1 LSRRA
6 RAPLGRSRALFEE
19 ERAPHGPPENGV
31 PGGHEPLDLI
41 GEGWRLLRE
50 ADGDHVTNATWTEGQ
65 PTDRRSSEEG
75 TDTLPRV
82 EPAGDE
88 GDEQDDGLD
97 GGADPV
103 RIYMRGLG
111 AVPLLTRE
119 LEVRVAQ
126 RMEGGEHRVLEAVL
140 GTDVG
145 IQAIVNLGKRL
156 QAQKVSIGHRE
167 RDLGDDEPGF
177 DESVEVE
184 RVCRLNCEVQR
195 LHRAL
200 QKTLRRRATDEA
212 GQKRRI
218 ARIRTLR
225 YAMADKLLAARL
237 SRTHVADIVHRLKK
251 LHSRMETGR
260 REITRCEQRAGMPQR
275 ELRAVARK
283 LRSAP
288 ALPAGTPAPRFPPP
302 EELLQLATTVA
313 RAQREIREAEAEARM
328 TEPGLRKTLREI
340 RSGQT
345 QVDQAKR
352 EMVEA
357 NLRLVVCIAKK
368 HARGGLPFLDLIQE
382 GNLGLMRAVEKF
394 DYRRGYKFGTYAT
407 WWIRQ
412 AITRAIADQSRTIRL
427 PVHVGDMA
435 NKLRW
440 SRRYLLQKL
449 GREATV
455 EELAERM
462 QVPLARIRHLL
473 DVTRQPISLAAPVG
487 ADGESQVGDL
497 IEDEKVVSPA
507 DAAIAMNLAEQTR
520 RLLATLTPRE
530 AKVLRM
536 RFGIEEKSEHTL
548 EEVGQGF
555 DVTRERVRQIEAK
568 ALIKLRHSAR
578 LLALKD
584 SLER

>member
-1 LSRRA
+1 
-6 RAPLGRSRALFEE
+6 
-19 ERAPHGPPENGV
+19 
-31 PGGHEPLDLI
+31 
-41 GEGWRLLRE
+41 
-50 ADGDHVTNATWTEGQ
+50 
-65 PTDRRSSEEG
+65 
-75 TDTLPRV
+75 
-82 EPAGDE
+82 
-88 GDEQDDGLD
+88 
-97 GGADPV
+97 
-103 RIYMRGLG
+103 
-111 AVPLLTRE
+111 
-119 LEVRVAQ
+119 
-126 RMEGGEHRVLEAVL
+126 
-140 GTDVG
+140 
-145 IQAIVNLGKRL
+145 
-156 QAQKVSIGHRE
+156 
-167 RDLGDDEPGF
+167 
-177 DESVEVE
+177 
-184 RVCRLNCEVQR
+184 
-195 LHRAL
+195 
-200 QKTLRRRATDEA
+200 
-212 GQKRRI
+212 
-218 ARIRTLR
+218 
-225 YAMADKLLAARL
+225 
-237 SRTHVADIVHRLKK
+237 
-251 LHSRMETGR
+251 METGR

-283 LRSAP
+283 LSSAP
-288 ALPAGTPAPRFPPP
+288 ALPAGTAAPLFTHP
-302 EELLQLATTVA
+302 EHLLELAFAVGRA
-313 RAQREIREAEAEARM
+313 RREIREAEAEARM
-328 TEPGLRKTLREI
+328 TELGLRKIMREI
-340 RSGQT
+340 RSGEI
-345 QVDQAKR
+345 QVEQAKR

-357 NLRLVVCIAKK
+357 NLRLVVCVAKR
-368 HARGGLPFLDLIQE
+368 HTRGGLPFLDLIQE

-394 DYRRGYKFGTYAT
+394 DYKRGYKFATYAT

-412 AITRAIADQSRTIRL
+412 AITRAIAEQSRTIRL

-440 SRRYLLQKL
+440 SRRHLLQKL

>member
-19 ERAPHGPPENGV
+19 ERAPHGPREDGV
-31 PGGHEPLDLI
+31 PGGHEPPDLV

-50 ADGDHVTNATWTEGQ
+50 DDGDHGTNATWTEGQ
-65 PTDRRSSEEG
+65 PTDRPSGEEG
-75 TDTLPRV
+75 TDALPRV
-82 EPAGDE
+82 EAE
-88 GDEQDDGLD
+88 GDEQDDSLD

-126 RMEGGEHRVLEAVL
+126 RMEGGKHRVLEAVL
-140 GTDVG
+140 GTSVG
-145 IQAIVNLGKRL
+145 IQAIVNLGKMV
-156 QAQKVSIGHRE
+156 QAQRASVGHRE
-167 RDLGDDEPGF
+167 RDLGDDEPRF
-177 DESVEVE
+177 DGSAEVE
-184 RVCRLNCEVQR
+184 RVCRMGCEVQR

-200 QKTLRRRATDEA
+200 QKALGRRATDQA
-212 GQKRRI
+212 GRKRRT

-225 YAMADKLLAARL
+225 HAMADKLLAAQL

-251 LHSRMETGR
+251 LHSRMETSR

-275 ELRAVARK
+275 ELRAIARK

-288 ALPAGTPAPRFPPP
+288 ALPAGTPAPRFPHP
-302 EELLQLATTVA
+302 EKLLQLATTVA

-328 TEPGLRKTLREI
+328 TEPGLRRTLREI
-340 RSGQT
+340 RSGET
-345 QVDQAKR
+345 QVDQARR

-368 HARGGLPFLDLIQE
+368 HSRGGLPFLDLIQE

-394 DYRRGYKFGTYAT
+394 DYRRGYKFATYAT

-427 PVHVGDMA
+427 PVHVGDLA

-462 QVPLARIRHLL
+462 QVPLARVRHLL
-473 DVTRQPISLAAPVG
+473 DVTRQPISLAAPIG
-487 ADGESQVGDL
+487 AEGDAQVGDV
-497 IEDEKVVSPA
+497 IEDEKAVSAA
-507 DAAIAMNLAEQTR
+507 DAAISRDLAEHAHK
-520 RLLATLTPRE
+520 LLATLTPRE
-530 AKVLRM
+530 AKVMRM
-536 RFGIEEKSEHTL
+536 RFGIEEKSEYTL
-548 EEVGQGF
+548 EEVGKGF
-555 DVTRERVRQIEAK
+555 DVTRERIRQIEAQ
-568 ALIKLRHSAR
+568 ALLKLRRSAR
-578 LLALKD
+578 SRALKD
-584 SLER
+584 ALEG